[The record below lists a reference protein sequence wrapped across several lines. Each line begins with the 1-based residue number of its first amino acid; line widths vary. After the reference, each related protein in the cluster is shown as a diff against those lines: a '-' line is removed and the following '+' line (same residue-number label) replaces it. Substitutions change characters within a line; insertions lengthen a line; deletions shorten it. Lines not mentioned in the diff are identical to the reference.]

1 MKKYRV
7 NASEYTNLCSMY
19 DKLKCYEIKM
29 IEAPRGYY
37 SSTDFDEL
45 ETRITELES
54 LMQEAYGVGALVE
67 WKVLLR
73 IREIKQ
79 ERQLLRYQNSI
90 ACGASQKD
98 ASMAFTI

>member
-19 DKLKCYEIKM
+19 DRLKCCEIEM

-54 LMQEAYGVGALVE
+54 LM
-67 WKVLLR
+67 
-73 IREIKQ
+73 
-79 ERQLLRYQNSI
+79 
-90 ACGASQKD
+90 
-98 ASMAFTI
+98 